1 MSLRLL
7 IPRRKLDM
15 TLVHHNISM
24 RGVRKSFSGIPVLQD
39 LNIEF
44 KSGEIHILCGE
55 NGAGKSTLVK
65 LLTGLYT
72 LDEGDIILNGEKVI
86 IRSTRDSSK
95 LALSIVYQETNMC
108 PTVSVAENL
117 FLNREPGKL
126 FVNRKILEVQAKKY
140 LELVG
145 LKVDPNSATSE
156 LSNAEMQLLQIAQ
169 ALSHNSKF
177 IIFDEP
183 TSSLTIEESERF
195 FMLLNNLRNDGVGI
209 IYIDHRIDDFKK
221 IGDTITVLRDGKK
234 IVTSE
239 LSAVSKDEIIKY
251 MVGREIHDLYPQPT
265 DPSTDTV
272 LSVRHMQTPK
282 LKGIEFELCAGEIL
296 GLGGLVGAGRSEII
310 RSIFGLEN
318 TQSQLQIQI
327 NGKTFKKM
335 TPRLAIQNG
344 IGYVP
349 EDRRTQGLVLFQT
362 VYFNLTLAFLDLVN
376 KGPFVFLNRVRDS
389 TNTQIKNLQIKVL
402 DPGGPV
408 SNLSGGNQQ
417 KVLLGKWVMNDDLKI
432 LLLDEPTRGVDIGVK
447 AEIYKLINKMASRGV
462 AILLVTS
469 ELPELMGL
477 SNRIAV
483 VRDGEIR
490 EFLTRS
496 EFSQKRIIGSSV

>member
-1 MSLRLL
+1 LSLRLL

-15 TLVHHNISM
+15 TLVNHNISM

-72 LDEGDIILNGEKVI
+72 LDEGDILLNGEKVI
-86 IRSTRDSSK
+86 IRSPRDSSK

-145 LKVDPNSATSE
+145 LNVDPNSATSD

-376 KGPFVFLNRVRDS
+376 KGPFVFLNRVKDS

-417 KVLLGKWVMNDDLKI
+417 KVLLGKWVMNDELKI

-496 EFSQKRIIGSSV
+496 EYSQKRIIGSSV

>member
-1 MSLRLL
+1 
-7 IPRRKLDM
+7 M
-15 TLVHHNISM
+15 TLVNHNISM

-39 LNIEF
+39 LNIDF

-72 LDEGDIILNGEKVI
+72 LDEGDILLNGEKVI
-86 IRSTRDSSK
+86 IRSPRDSSK

-145 LKVDPNSATSE
+145 LNVDPNSAPSD

-376 KGPFVFLNRVRDS
+376 KGPFVFLNRVKDS

-417 KVLLGKWVMNDDLKI
+417 KVLLGKWVMNDELKI

>member
-1 MSLRLL
+1 
-7 IPRRKLDM
+7 M
-15 TLVHHNISM
+15 TLVNHNISM

-72 LDEGDIILNGEKVI
+72 LDEGDILLNGEKVT
-86 IRSTRDSSK
+86 IRSPRDSSK

-145 LKVDPNSATSE
+145 LNVDPNSATSD

-327 NGKTFKKM
+327 NGKTFRKM

-376 KGPFVFLNRVRDS
+376 RGPFVFLNRVKDS

-417 KVLLGKWVMNDDLKI
+417 KVLLGKWVMNDELKI

-447 AEIYKLINKMASRGV
+447 AEIYKLINRMASRGV

>member
-1 MSLRLL
+1 
-7 IPRRKLDM
+7 
-15 TLVHHNISM
+15 M

-39 LNIEF
+39 LNIDF

-65 LLTGLYT
+65 LLTGLYA
-72 LDEGDIILNGEKVI
+72 LDEGDILLNGEKVT
-86 IRSTRDSSK
+86 IRSPRDSSK

-145 LKVDPNSATSE
+145 LNVDPNSATSD

-376 KGPFVFLNRVRDS
+376 RGPFVFLNRVKDS

-417 KVLLGKWVMNDDLKI
+417 KVLLGKWVMNDELKI

>member
-1 MSLRLL
+1 MKVVEQKIR
-7 IPRRKLDM
+7 M
-15 TLVHHNISM
+15 Q
-24 RGVRKSFSGIPVLQD
+24 GVRKSFSGIPVLQD
-39 LNIEF
+39 LDIEF

-65 LLTGLYT
+65 LLAGLYT
-72 LDEGDIILNGEKVI
+72 LDEGNILLNEQKVA
-86 IRSTRDSSK
+86 IRGIRDSSK
-95 LALSIVYQETNMC
+95 LGLSIVYQETNMC
-108 PTVSVAENL
+108 PTISIAENL

-126 FVNRKILEVQAKKY
+126 FVNRTILEIQAKKY
-140 LELVG
+140 LDLVG
-145 LKVDPNSATSE
+145 LSVDPNLITSD

-169 ALSHNSKF
+169 ALSHNSRF
-177 IIFDEP
+177 IVFDEP

-195 FMLLNNLRNDGVGI
+195 FRLLINLRNDGVGI

-221 IGDTITVLRDGKK
+221 IGDMITVLRDGKK
-234 IVTSE
+234 IITSE

-251 MVGREIHDLYPQPT
+251 MVGREIHDLYPTPT
-265 DPSTDTV
+265 DPTSHTV
-272 LSVRHMQTPK
+272 LRVRHLRTPK
-282 LKGIEFELCAGEIL
+282 LKGIDFELREGEIL

-310 RSIFGLEN
+310 RSVFGLEN
-318 TQSQLQIQI
+318 TQSQLQIEM
-327 NGKTFKKM
+327 NGETFKKM

-362 VYFNLTLAFLDLVN
+362 VYFNLTLAFLNLVN
-376 KGPFVFLNRVRDS
+376 KGPFVFLNRVKGS
-389 TNTQIKNLQIKVL
+389 TNAQIENLRIKVL

-417 KVLLGKWVMNDDLKI
+417 KVLLGKWVMNEELKI
-432 LLLDEPTRGVDIGVK
+432 LLLDEPTRGVDVGVK
-447 AEIYKLINKMASRGV
+447 AEIYKLINRMASRGV

-483 VRDGEIR
+483 VKDGEIR

-496 EFSQKRIIGSSV
+496 EFSQERIIGSSV

>member
-1 MSLRLL
+1 
-7 IPRRKLDM
+7 
-15 TLVHHNISM
+15 M

-72 LDEGDIILNGEKVI
+72 LDEGDILLNGEKVT
-86 IRSTRDSSK
+86 IRSPRDSSK

-145 LKVDPNSATSE
+145 LNVDPNSATSD

-327 NGKTFKKM
+327 NGKTFRKM

-376 KGPFVFLNRVRDS
+376 RGPFVFLNRVKDS

-417 KVLLGKWVMNDDLKI
+417 KVLLGKWVMNDELKI

-447 AEIYKLINKMASRGV
+447 AEIYKLINRMASRGV

>member
-1 MSLRLL
+1 
-7 IPRRKLDM
+7 
-15 TLVHHNISM
+15 M

-72 LDEGDIILNGEKVI
+72 LDEGDILLNGEKVI

-169 ALSHNSKF
+169 ALSQNSKF

-265 DPSTDTV
+265 HPSTDTV

-376 KGPFVFLNRVRDS
+376 KGPFVFLKRVKDS

-447 AEIYKLINKMASRGV
+447 VEIYKLINKMASRGV

>member
-1 MSLRLL
+1 
-7 IPRRKLDM
+7 M
-15 TLVHHNISM
+15 TLVNHNISM

-72 LDEGDIILNGEKVI
+72 LDEGDILLNGEKVI
-86 IRSTRDSSK
+86 IRSPRDSSK

-145 LKVDPNSATSE
+145 LNVDPNSATSD

-376 KGPFVFLNRVRDS
+376 KGPFVFLNRVKDS

-417 KVLLGKWVMNDDLKI
+417 KVLLGKWVMNDELKI

-496 EFSQKRIIGSSV
+496 EYSQKRIIGSSV

>member
-1 MSLRLL
+1 
-7 IPRRKLDM
+7 M

-72 LDEGDIILNGEKVI
+72 LDEGDILLNGEKVI

-265 DPSTDTV
+265 HPSTDTV

-376 KGPFVFLNRVRDS
+376 KGPFVFLKRVKDS

>member
-1 MSLRLL
+1 
-7 IPRRKLDM
+7 
-15 TLVHHNISM
+15 M

-72 LDEGDIILNGEKVI
+72 LDEGDILLNGEKVI

>member
-1 MSLRLL
+1 
-7 IPRRKLDM
+7 M

-72 LDEGDIILNGEKVI
+72 LDEGDILLNGEKVI

>member
-1 MSLRLL
+1 
-7 IPRRKLDM
+7 
-15 TLVHHNISM
+15 M

-39 LNIEF
+39 LNIDF

-72 LDEGDIILNGEKVI
+72 LDEGDILLNGEKVI
-86 IRSTRDSSK
+86 IRSPRDSSK

-145 LKVDPNSATSE
+145 LNVDPNSATSD

-376 KGPFVFLNRVRDS
+376 KGPFVFLNRVKDS

-417 KVLLGKWVMNDDLKI
+417 KVLLGKWVMNDELKI

>member
-1 MSLRLL
+1 M
-7 IPRRKLDM
+7 
-15 TLVHHNISM
+15 N
-24 RGVRKSFSGIPVLQD
+24 
-39 LNIEF
+39 
-44 KSGEIHILCGE
+44 
-55 NGAGKSTLVK
+55 
-65 LLTGLYT
+65 
-72 LDEGDIILNGEKVI
+72 
-86 IRSTRDSSK
+86 
-95 LALSIVYQETNMC
+95 
-108 PTVSVAENL
+108 
-117 FLNREPGKL
+117 
-126 FVNRKILEVQAKKY
+126 FVQ
-140 LELVG
+140 
-145 LKVDPNSATSE
+145 
-156 LSNAEMQLLQIAQ
+156 
-169 ALSHNSKF
+169 
-177 IIFDEP
+177 
-183 TSSLTIEESERF
+183 
-195 FMLLNNLRNDGVGI
+195 
-209 IYIDHRIDDFKK
+209 
-221 IGDTITVLRDGKK
+221 
-234 IVTSE
+234 
-239 LSAVSKDEIIKY
+239 
-251 MVGREIHDLYPQPT
+251 
-265 DPSTDTV
+265 
-272 LSVRHMQTPK
+272 
-282 LKGIEFELCAGEIL
+282 

>member
-1 MSLRLL
+1 
-7 IPRRKLDM
+7 
-15 TLVHHNISM
+15 
-24 RGVRKSFSGIPVLQD
+24 
-39 LNIEF
+39 
-44 KSGEIHILCGE
+44 
-55 NGAGKSTLVK
+55 
-65 LLTGLYT
+65 
-72 LDEGDIILNGEKVI
+72 
-86 IRSTRDSSK
+86 
-95 LALSIVYQETNMC
+95 
-108 PTVSVAENL
+108 
-117 FLNREPGKL
+117 
-126 FVNRKILEVQAKKY
+126 
-140 LELVG
+140 
-145 LKVDPNSATSE
+145 
-156 LSNAEMQLLQIAQ
+156 MQLLQIAQ

-376 KGPFVFLNRVRDS
+376 KGPFVFLNRVKDS

-417 KVLLGKWVMNDDLKI
+417 KVLLGKWVMNDELKI

>member
-1 MSLRLL
+1 LSLRLH

-15 TLVHHNISM
+15 TLVNHNISM

-39 LNIEF
+39 LNIDF

-72 LDEGDIILNGEKVI
+72 LDEGDILLNGEKVI
-86 IRSTRDSSK
+86 IRSPRDSSK

-145 LKVDPNSATSE
+145 LNVNPNSATSD

-376 KGPFVFLNRVRDS
+376 KGPFVFLNRVKDS

-417 KVLLGKWVMNDDLKI
+417 KVLLGKWVMNDELKI

-447 AEIYKLINKMASRGV
+447 AEIYKLINKMALRGV

>member
-1 MSLRLL
+1 
-7 IPRRKLDM
+7 M
-15 TLVHHNISM
+15 TLVNHNISM

-72 LDEGDIILNGEKVI
+72 LDEGDILLNGEKVT
-86 IRSTRDSSK
+86 IRSPRDSSK

-145 LKVDPNSATSE
+145 LNVDPNSATSD

-327 NGKTFKKM
+327 NGKTFRKM

-376 KGPFVFLNRVRDS
+376 RGPFVFLNRVKDS

-417 KVLLGKWVMNDDLKI
+417 KVLLGKWVMNDELKI

>member
-1 MSLRLL
+1 
-7 IPRRKLDM
+7 
-15 TLVHHNISM
+15 
-24 RGVRKSFSGIPVLQD
+24 
-39 LNIEF
+39 
-44 KSGEIHILCGE
+44 
-55 NGAGKSTLVK
+55 
-65 LLTGLYT
+65 
-72 LDEGDIILNGEKVI
+72 
-86 IRSTRDSSK
+86 
-95 LALSIVYQETNMC
+95 
-108 PTVSVAENL
+108 
-117 FLNREPGKL
+117 
-126 FVNRKILEVQAKKY
+126 
-140 LELVG
+140 
-145 LKVDPNSATSE
+145 
-156 LSNAEMQLLQIAQ
+156 
-169 ALSHNSKF
+169 
-177 IIFDEP
+177 
-183 TSSLTIEESERF
+183 
-195 FMLLNNLRNDGVGI
+195 MLLNNLRNDGVGI

-376 KGPFVFLNRVRDS
+376 KGPFVFLNRVKDS

-417 KVLLGKWVMNDDLKI
+417 KVLLGKWVMNDELKI

>member
-1 MSLRLL
+1 
-7 IPRRKLDM
+7 
-15 TLVHHNISM
+15 M

-39 LNIEF
+39 LNIDF

-72 LDEGDIILNGEKVI
+72 LDEGDILLNGEKVI
-86 IRSTRDSSK
+86 IRSPRDSSK

-145 LKVDPNSATSE
+145 LNVNPNSATSD

-376 KGPFVFLNRVRDS
+376 KGPFVFLNRVKDS

-417 KVLLGKWVMNDDLKI
+417 KVLLGKWVMNDELKI

-447 AEIYKLINKMASRGV
+447 AEIYKLINKMALRGV

>member
-1 MSLRLL
+1 
-7 IPRRKLDM
+7 M
-15 TLVHHNISM
+15 TLVNHNISM

-72 LDEGDIILNGEKVI
+72 LDEGDILLNGEKVI
-86 IRSTRDSSK
+86 IRSPRDSSK

-145 LKVDPNSATSE
+145 LNVDPNSATSD

-327 NGKTFKKM
+327 NGKTFRKM

-376 KGPFVFLNRVRDS
+376 RGPFVFLNRVKDS

-417 KVLLGKWVMNDDLKI
+417 KVLLGKWVMNDELKI

>member
-1 MSLRLL
+1 
-7 IPRRKLDM
+7 M
-15 TLVHHNISM
+15 TLVNHNISM

-39 LNIEF
+39 LNIDF

-72 LDEGDIILNGEKVI
+72 LDEGDILLNGEKVI
-86 IRSTRDSSK
+86 IRSPRDSSK

-145 LKVDPNSATSE
+145 LNVDPNSATSD

-376 KGPFVFLNRVRDS
+376 KGPFVFLNRVKDS

-417 KVLLGKWVMNDDLKI
+417 KVLLGKWVMNDELKI

>member
-1 MSLRLL
+1 
-7 IPRRKLDM
+7 
-15 TLVHHNISM
+15 M

-72 LDEGDIILNGEKVI
+72 LDEGDILLNGEKVI
-86 IRSTRDSSK
+86 IRSPRDSSK

-145 LKVDPNSATSE
+145 LNVDPNSATSD

-265 DPSTDTV
+265 DPSTVTV

-376 KGPFVFLNRVRDS
+376 KGPFVFLNRVKDS

-417 KVLLGKWVMNDDLKI
+417 KVLLGKWVMNDELKI

>member
-1 MSLRLL
+1 MKVVEQKIR
-7 IPRRKLDM
+7 M
-15 TLVHHNISM
+15 Q
-24 RGVRKSFSGIPVLQD
+24 GVRKSFSSIPVLQD
-39 LNIEF
+39 LDIEF

-65 LLTGLYT
+65 LLAGLYT
-72 LDEGDIILNGEKVI
+72 LDEGNILLNEQKVA
-86 IRSTRDSSK
+86 IRGIRDSSK
-95 LALSIVYQETNMC
+95 LGLSIVYQETNMC
-108 PTVSVAENL
+108 PTISIAENL

-126 FVNRKILEVQAKKY
+126 FVNRTILEIQAKKY
-140 LELVG
+140 LDLVG
-145 LKVDPNSATSE
+145 LSVDPNSITSD

-169 ALSHNSKF
+169 ALSHNSRF
-177 IIFDEP
+177 IVFDEP

-195 FMLLNNLRNDGVGI
+195 FRLLINLRNDGVGI

-221 IGDTITVLRDGKK
+221 IGDVITVLRDGKK
-234 IVTSE
+234 IITSE

-251 MVGREIHDLYPQPT
+251 MVGREIHDLYPTPT
-265 DPSTDTV
+265 DPSSHTV
-272 LSVRHMQTPK
+272 LSVRNLRTPK
-282 LKGIEFELCAGEIL
+282 LKGIDFELREGEIL

-310 RSIFGLEN
+310 RSVFGLEN
-318 TQSQLQIQI
+318 TQSQLQIEM
-327 NGKTFKKM
+327 NGETFKKM

-362 VYFNLTLAFLDLVN
+362 VYFNLTLAFLNLVN
-376 KGPFVFLNRVRDS
+376 KGPFVFLNRVKGS
-389 TNTQIKNLQIKVL
+389 TNAQIENLRIKVL

-417 KVLLGKWVMNDDLKI
+417 KVLLGKWVMNEELKI
-432 LLLDEPTRGVDIGVK
+432 LLLDEPTRGVDVGVK

-483 VRDGEIR
+483 VKDGEIR

-496 EFSQKRIIGSSV
+496 EFSQERIIGSSV

>member
-1 MSLRLL
+1 
-7 IPRRKLDM
+7 M

-72 LDEGDIILNGEKVI
+72 LDEGDILLNGEKVI

-169 ALSHNSKF
+169 ALSQNSKF

-265 DPSTDTV
+265 HPSTDTV

-376 KGPFVFLNRVRDS
+376 KGPFVFLKRVKDS

-447 AEIYKLINKMASRGV
+447 VEIYKLINKMASRGV

>member
-15 TLVHHNISM
+15 TLVNHNISM

-72 LDEGDIILNGEKVI
+72 LDEGDILLNGEKVT
-86 IRSTRDSSK
+86 IRSPRDSSK

-145 LKVDPNSATSE
+145 LNVDPNSATSD

-327 NGKTFKKM
+327 NGKTFRKM

-376 KGPFVFLNRVRDS
+376 RGPFVFLNRVKDS
-389 TNTQIKNLQIKVL
+389 TNTQILNLQIKVL

-417 KVLLGKWVMNDDLKI
+417 KVLLGKWVMNDELKI

>member
-1 MSLRLL
+1 
-7 IPRRKLDM
+7 
-15 TLVHHNISM
+15 M

-72 LDEGDIILNGEKVI
+72 LDEGDILLNGEKVT
-86 IRSTRDSSK
+86 IRSPRDSSK

-145 LKVDPNSATSE
+145 LNVDPNSATSD

-327 NGKTFKKM
+327 NGKTFRKM

-376 KGPFVFLNRVRDS
+376 RGPFVFLNRVKDS
-389 TNTQIKNLQIKVL
+389 TNTQILNLQIKVL

-417 KVLLGKWVMNDDLKI
+417 KVLLGKWVMNDELKI

>member
-1 MSLRLL
+1 
-7 IPRRKLDM
+7 
-15 TLVHHNISM
+15 M

-39 LNIEF
+39 LNIDF

-65 LLTGLYT
+65 LLTGLYA
-72 LDEGDIILNGEKVI
+72 LDEGDILLNGEKVI
-86 IRSTRDSSK
+86 IRSPRDSSK

-145 LKVDPNSATSE
+145 LNVDPNSATSD

-376 KGPFVFLNRVRDS
+376 RGPFVFLNRVKDS

-417 KVLLGKWVMNDDLKI
+417 KVLLGKWVMNDELKI

>member
-1 MSLRLL
+1 
-7 IPRRKLDM
+7 M

-72 LDEGDIILNGEKVI
+72 LDEGDILLNGEKVI

-265 DPSTDTV
+265 HPSTDTV

-376 KGPFVFLNRVRDS
+376 KGPFVFLKRVKDS

-447 AEIYKLINKMASRGV
+447 VEIYKLINKMASRGV

-496 EFSQKRIIGSSV
+496 EFSQKRIIGISV